1 MSPSYVLDF
10 SSINFYFDLLSK
22 ISAGK
27 RGVGGSDEILF
38 LPSQFLLK
46 VVEGDKVSA
55 ASFLEKDPFCFDLV
69 VMPLEYENKW
79 ILLIL
84 DNRNIVAKKGFS
96 FLRYYSLVHSVSIPF
111 FVNDVML
118 FLISNY
124 LRRYSTNDKR
134 SISLPKVLMKY
145 DLFDDFPNHHDLFV
159 CCVARS
165 FVTGKSFDKN
175 PAQITDLKDEL
186 ISDFE
191 LFEGGAL

>member
-1 MSPSYVLDF
+1 
-10 SSINFYFDLLSK
+10 LSK
-22 ISAGK
+22 ISTGK
-27 RGVGGSDEILF
+27 RGVGGSEEILF
-38 LPSQFLLK
+38 LSSTLLSEIVK
-46 VVEGDKVSA
+46 KEKDCQNL
-55 ASFLEKDPFCFDLV
+55 FIEKDPFCFDLV
-69 VMPLEYENKW
+69 IIPFEYENRW
-79 ILLIL
+79 ILIIL
-84 DNRNIVAKKGFS
+84 DNRNMVAKKGFS

-111 FVNDVML
+111 FVNDVRL

-165 FVTGKSFDKN
+165 FVSGKSFDKN
-175 PAQITDLKDEL
+175 SAQITDLKDKL